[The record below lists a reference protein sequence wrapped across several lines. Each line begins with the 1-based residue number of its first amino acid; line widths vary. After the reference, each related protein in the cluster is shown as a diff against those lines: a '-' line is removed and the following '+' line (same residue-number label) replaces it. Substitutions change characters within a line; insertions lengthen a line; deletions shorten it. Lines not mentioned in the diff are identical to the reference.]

1 MAKHGEH
8 QSTTKGTPLA
18 DTYLIADD
26 DEFFRTA
33 LKTILMRLGAREVIE
48 TGSLEDALMELSRVG
63 SVRLALFDLDMPGM
77 DGAASL
83 RRVRERFPDAGV
95 AVVSASA
102 KKSHVLR
109 ALEAGACGYIP
120 KGLGVT
126 EVTRAL
132 ELIMGGLIY
141 VPSLITTLTQP
152 QDQPVPRQAEST
164 SSEAQAEAEAPGPQ
178 LTPRQWDV
186 LTLLVQGLSN
196 KEIARALELGE
207 GTVKVHVAAM
217 FRTLG
222 VTSRSAAAAVGARLL
237 DQRQHNPSAAIA
249 TRLSASRHA

>member
-1 MAKHGEH
+1 MANYGEH

-83 RRVRERFPDAGV
+83 RRVRERFPDADV

-152 QDQPVPRQAEST
+152 QEQPVPRQAEST
-164 SSEAQAEAEAPGPQ
+164 TSEAEAGAPGPH
-178 LTPRQWDV
+178 LTPRQWEV

-249 TRLSASRHA
+249 TRPSASRHA